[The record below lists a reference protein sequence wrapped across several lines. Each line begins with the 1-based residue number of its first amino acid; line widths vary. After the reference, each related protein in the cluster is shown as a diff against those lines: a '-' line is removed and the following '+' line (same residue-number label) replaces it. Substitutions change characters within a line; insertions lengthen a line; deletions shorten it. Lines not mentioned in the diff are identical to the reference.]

1 MAQTERLRRVRSALR
16 QVSQRLLYVS
26 DRAHQLLDE
35 EMAAGK
41 PCWDTVECLRSVIDE
56 VRRLDS
62 TIKLPYSDDGGPS
75 TIRSRHS

>member
-26 DRAHQLLDE
+26 ARAYQLLDE
-35 EMAAGK
+35 ERAAGK
-41 PCWDTVECLRSVIDE
+41 PCEYTMDCLQNILDE
-56 VRRLDS
+56 VRRLDN

-75 TIRSRHS
+75 TVRSRHS

>member
-35 EMAAGK
+35 ERAADK
-41 PCWDTVECLRSVIDE
+41 PCENTMDCLQNIIDE
-56 VRRLDS
+56 VRRLNNM
-62 TIKLPYSDDGGPS
+62 IRLPHSDDGGPS
-75 TIRSRHS
+75 TTRSRHS